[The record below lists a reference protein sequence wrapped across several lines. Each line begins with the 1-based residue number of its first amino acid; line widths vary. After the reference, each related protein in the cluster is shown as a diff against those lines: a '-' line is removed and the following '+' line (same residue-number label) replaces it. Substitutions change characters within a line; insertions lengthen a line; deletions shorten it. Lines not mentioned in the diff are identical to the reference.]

1 MFTRAIYCDLQE
13 EGKLLFHNG
22 DWEVGTQASKYF
34 LFLPTLTL
42 SGP

>member
-1 MFTRAIYCDLQE
+1 MLARAIYRDLQE

-22 DWEVGTQASKYF
+22 DWEVGTQASERF